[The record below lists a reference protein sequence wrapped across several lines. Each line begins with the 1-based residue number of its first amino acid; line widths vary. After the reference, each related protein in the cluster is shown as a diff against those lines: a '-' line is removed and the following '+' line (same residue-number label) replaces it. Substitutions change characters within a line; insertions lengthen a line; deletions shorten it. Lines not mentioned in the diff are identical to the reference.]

1 MLDARGASLLAHAS
15 ELDRRDQLLAGEIA
29 VLDDLAGGVGTL
41 RAQAA
46 QVRTTLESLPAERV
60 AAETAEAEAR
70 SALARAR
77 EALAVAEARLAE
89 LERGRRSRRDD
100 VDQARRE
107 HTRAVEDVHDA
118 STRVERTVARRAEL
132 DDLGRSL
139 DVEAEALVAEARS
152 VADRIGAIP
161 RVADA
166 GSVDPGRS
174 LTDLERWGAQARA
187 SLFVARSALATERE
201 RVVVEANT
209 LGASV
214 LGEPLGASSA
224 AVVRRRIEQAL
235 GAP

>member
-1 MLDARGASLLAHAS
+1 MLDARDASLLAHAS
-15 ELDRRDQLLAGEIA
+15 ELDRRDQVLAGEIA
-29 VLDDLAGGVGTL
+29 VLDDLAAGVGAL

-46 QVRTTLESLPAERV
+46 HVRTTLESLPSERG

-70 SALARAR
+70 ATLALARQ
-77 EALAVAEARLAE
+77 ALAAAEVRLAE
-89 LERGRRSRRDD
+89 LERGRRSRQDD

-107 HTRAVEDVHDA
+107 LTRAGEDAHDA
-118 STRVERTVARRAEL
+118 SIRVERIVARRAEL
-132 DDLGRSL
+132 DDLGRAL
-139 DVEAEALVAEARS
+139 DAQAAVLVGEARS

-166 GSVDPGRS
+166 GRVDPGTS
-174 LTDLERWGAQARA
+174 LVDLERWGAQARA

-209 LGASV
+209 LGSAV

-224 AVVRRRIEQAL
+224 AVVLRRIEQAL
-235 GAP
+235 SAS